1 MSLTQLPQAIR
12 RNPWP
17 YALVVWFVLFISGM
31 ASWAVVA
38 VRQNQ
43 DLVRPDYYEAE
54 IRHQGQIDRVQ
65 RTAAIRHEVS
75 LTLNEARGGIELRL
89 PPTHLAAHADS
100 TAPRPLAGRVEFY
113 RPSDARL
120 DFTVP
125 VAPGTD
131 GVQHLD
137 TRNLRGGLWKV
148 RVHWTSG
155 TDEFYYDQS
164 FVL

>member
-1 MSLTQLPQAIR
+1 MSLTQLPQSIR

-17 YALVVWFVLFISGM
+17 YALVAWFVLFISGM

-38 VRQNQ
+38 IRQNQ

-65 RTAAIRHEVS
+65 RTAGLRHEVS
-75 LTLNEARGGIELRL
+75 LTVNDSRQGIDLRL
-89 PPTHLAAHADS
+89 PPAHLAAGTSS
-100 TAPRPLAGRVEFY
+100 TSPRPLSGRIEFY

-125 VAPGTD
+125 VAPGAD

-137 TRNLRGGLWKV
+137 TRALRSGLWKV
-148 RVHWTSG
+148 RVLWTSG
-155 TDEFYYDQS
+155 ADEFYYDQS